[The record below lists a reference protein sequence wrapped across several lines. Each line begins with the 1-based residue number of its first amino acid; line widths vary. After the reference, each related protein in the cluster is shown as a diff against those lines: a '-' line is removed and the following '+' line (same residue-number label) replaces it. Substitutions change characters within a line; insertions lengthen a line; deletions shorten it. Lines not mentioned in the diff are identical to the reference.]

1 MKTYAHLQPPHESDK
16 FTKNQLGKGKYDRV
30 GSPVSH
36 ESGGTMSNWN
46 MGSPNLSRPFD
57 GTIKNQSS
65 AKDLNKLSLPNQTPN
80 MRNQGTGISPLG
92 LEINGT

>member
-1 MKTYAHLQPPHESDK
+1 MKTYAHLQPPQESDK
-16 FTKNQLGKGKYDRV
+16 FTKNQLGKGKYDNRV

-65 AKDLNKLSLPNQTPN
+65 AKDLNKLNLPNQTPN
-80 MRNQGTGISPLG
+80 MRN
-92 LEINGT
+92 